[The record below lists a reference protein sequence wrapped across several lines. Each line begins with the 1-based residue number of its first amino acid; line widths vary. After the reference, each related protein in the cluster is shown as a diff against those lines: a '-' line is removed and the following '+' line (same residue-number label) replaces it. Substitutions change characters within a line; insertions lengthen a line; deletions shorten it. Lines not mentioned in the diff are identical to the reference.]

1 MPVDIEL
8 YYRKYGAMVF
18 RRCLQMLGDEAR
30 AQDAVQEVFL
40 SLVKNNEKL
49 QDGFPSSLLYRIATN
64 ICLNII
70 KREKKMSFKDDAFF
84 AAIAAN
90 ANLQSSAEAKEML
103 ARIFFGEKED
113 TAEIA
118 VMRFIDRLS
127 YEEIAEVS
135 GLSVSGVRKRLAKL
149 AEKAEGLKA
158 EFYV

>member
-1 MPVDIEL
+1 
-8 YYRKYGAMVF
+8 MVF

-40 SLVKNNEKL
+40 SLVKNNERLK
-49 QDGFPSSLLYRIATN
+49 DGFPSSLLYRIATN
-64 ICLNII
+64 ICLNML
-70 KREKKMSFKDDAFF
+70 KREKKMTFKDDSFF
-84 AAIAAN
+84 TTIAAA
-90 ANLQSSAEAKEML
+90 ANLQDTTEAKEML

-135 GLSVSGVRKRLAKL
+135 GLSVSGIRKRLAKL
-149 AEKAEGLKA
+149 AEKAKDLKV